1 MAPSAAVDL
10 STSQIAEKNLQPF
23 FVLHKGS
30 PKKSDKKS
38 AAKTRRRIDLPPSLP
53 KTLVADTVEG
63 CDDQQSEKLRMETFD
78 FVWSKIEST
87 IKDVLRDINVAVFSE
102 IDHWVHESFDVVR
115 SCGIP
120 DLSKPTRSYPIVT
133 GTTSKQLFTGLD
145 VLRDIN
151 VAVFSEIDHWVHESF
166 DVVRSC
172 GIPDLSK
179 PTRSYPIVTGTTCKQ
194 LFTGLVFTRNME
206 FVDDLQTFTDL
217 SLHLKTRGCHVANL
231 SSFDFSSKNGIGGCL
246 KSLLRQFLTVSLD
259 TFTDLSLHL
268 KTRGCHVANLSS
280 FDFSSKNGIGG
291 CLKSLLRQF
300 LMVSLDAADISIL
313 ASWYCKQGNYEK
325 PVVVIISDMGRCCRS
340 VLSDFILML
349 SEWVLKIPVIL
360 MMGVATTVD
369 APRNVLPSNVLQYLS
384 PCKFTLG
391 SPSARVDA
399 VVEAVLVKQCS
410 GFAVGHKVAT
420 FMRNYFVRQDGTLS
434 SFVRALKM
442 AIVQHFF
449 MEPSSFILV
458 ELFSEED
465 SQVSWSEKRALLP
478 EIKLKRA
485 ISVPSYGRTKI
496 AELNTGIRAHGLAE
510 LKRLQKLWSSL
521 CLYEAG
527 KYHKITMLDIYC
539 EALDPELYNPR
550 ASHHHTALDK
560 DLRMTSSDQCVCG
573 QYPSL
578 CKGGI
583 ICQAIRR
590 VRDLPPPALCQLLKS
605 WENLTKGVN
614 EINEKVKELQSLMKL
629 EDNKCLKQDLT
640 DISKRDIARSSLNLK
655 TDAQALNEKAASF
668 IGSVV
673 RDYLQP
679 IECMPYHE
687 MTCFKNV
694 DKLQSVNLPQQA
706 FFSSLKYKMNQSFH
720 SNLTCRGMI
729 ITEAD
734 LIIKVTQTFCV
745 EAFGCI
751 FSLRLELKLEDKSL
765 MLGEEM
771 KMRREERNWEGK
783 RFQLAN
789 DPIFCLLQSKNENVD
804 TGDAVIAVQYA
815 STAENLALI
824 GDPRRRVQIDL
835 LESSKIL
842 KCGCCRK
849 IGSTALSS
857 MHDTSIMY
865 TLSQEHGDLINLHDW
880 YQSFTATILHSSIKV
895 KHRLNNSPSPKK
907 RKCTNEP
914 PSRSEATVQ
923 ARFCRA
929 VTELQITGL
938 LRMPGKRRPDY
949 LQRVAFGL

>member
-133 GTTSKQLFTGLD
+133 GTT
-145 VLRDIN
+145 
-151 VAVFSEIDHWVHESF
+151 
-166 DVVRSC
+166 
-172 GIPDLSK
+172 
-179 PTRSYPIVTGTTCKQ
+179 CKQ

-246 KSLLRQFLTVSLD
+246 KSLLRQFLT
-259 TFTDLSLHL
+259 
-268 KTRGCHVANLSS
+268 
-280 FDFSSKNGIGG
+280 
-291 CLKSLLRQF
+291 
-300 LMVSLDAADISIL
+300 VSLDAADISIL

-640 DISKRDIARSSLNLK
+640 DIS
-655 TDAQALNEKAASF
+655 
-668 IGSVV
+668 
-673 RDYLQP
+673 
-679 IECMPYHE
+679 
-687 MTCFKNV
+687 
-694 DKLQSVNLPQQA
+694 
-706 FFSSLKYKMNQSFH
+706 
-720 SNLTCRGMI
+720 
-729 ITEAD
+729 
-734 LIIKVTQTFCV
+734 
-745 EAFGCI
+745 
-751 FSLRLELKLEDKSL
+751 
-765 MLGEEM
+765 
-771 KMRREERNWEGK
+771 
-783 RFQLAN
+783 
-789 DPIFCLLQSKNENVD
+789 
-804 TGDAVIAVQYA
+804 
-815 STAENLALI
+815 
-824 GDPRRRVQIDL
+824 
-835 LESSKIL
+835 
-842 KCGCCRK
+842 
-849 IGSTALSS
+849 
-857 MHDTSIMY
+857 
-865 TLSQEHGDLINLHDW
+865 
-880 YQSFTATILHSSIKV
+880 
-895 KHRLNNSPSPKK
+895 
-907 RKCTNEP
+907 
-914 PSRSEATVQ
+914 
-923 ARFCRA
+923 
-929 VTELQITGL
+929 
-938 LRMPGKRRPDY
+938 
-949 LQRVAFGL
+949 